1 MLWVEGR
8 RCSEAPE
15 GYYARGAVAT
25 GYTYPVAQS
34 YAPYDANQETA
45 DEKTVYYDPVRD
57 VTRSET
63 RENTG
68 GKEISLIQKQ
78 SNLVQK

>member
-1 MLWVEGR
+1 MSPSLKF
-8 RCSEAPE
+8 CSDSLAAQ
-15 GYYARGAVAT
+15 GSYTKGAVAT

-57 VTRSET
+57 MTS
-63 RENTG
+63 
-68 GKEISLIQKQ
+68 
-78 SNLVQK
+78 

>member
-1 MLWVEGR
+1 MSPSLKF
-8 RCSEAPE
+8 CSDSLVAPE

-57 VTRSET
+57 VTR
-63 RENTG
+63 
-68 GKEISLIQKQ
+68 
-78 SNLVQK
+78 

>member
-8 RCSEAPE
+8 RYSEVPE
-15 GYYARGAVAT
+15 GYYARGVVAT
-25 GYTYPVAQS
+25 RYIYPVAQS
-34 YAPYDANQETA
+34 YAPYDTNQETI

-63 RENTG
+63 RENIG
-68 GKEISLIQKQ
+68 GKEISLIQK
-78 SNLVQK
+78 